1 MHTLNRGLVEQHV
14 AVYGRRDAH
23 WMASLESRVTGRVD
37 DPDLDCWTRTAM
49 PQYSSVHNS
58 NAQGEKRD
66 DPRSSPIF
74 KWRTELDLHRPRP
87 HSSALVTIRSWK
99 GSILDETKII
109 VPTRKRSYI
118 YTYRS
123 LKSYSRNVAHLHWI
137 QSSILLRQQN
147 CIKFPR
153 DYFRIICCDLGEGFP
168 KKKMK
173 RGERIGYD
181 KSVNL
186 IRGTRS
192 WGDWRVLV
200 VGARRVWTELERV
213 HAPRR
218 RERGETR
225 ARDAGRVWPSV
236 DMVCL
241 HSATMRRS
249 SVFHG
254 NYRRAWSSMPFV
266 HRLISLSRSTYS
278 RPLPLPTC
286 LRSLERNTN
295 RGGKREKNDLSIQ
308 SSFVNNSFN
317 FRLDKNT

>member
-1 MHTLNRGLVEQHV
+1 
-14 AVYGRRDAH
+14 
-23 WMASLESRVTGRVD
+23 MADRAWPT
-37 DPDLDCWTRTAM
+37 
-49 PQYSSVHNS
+49 
-58 NAQGEKRD
+58 
-66 DPRSSPIF
+66 
-74 KWRTELDLHRPRP
+74 
-87 HSSALVTIRSWK
+87 SASTPFIRSRYDPLVK
-99 GSILDETKII
+99 GVDLGRDENYRSNEKTIIYIHVSFFKII
-109 VPTRKRSYI
+109 FTKRLYWI
-118 YTYRS
+118 LS
-123 LKSYSRNVAHLHWI
+123 L
-137 QSSILLRQQN
+137 ILLRQQN
-147 CIKFPR
+147 YIKFPR

>member
-14 AVYGRRDAH
+14 AVYGKRDAH

-58 NAQGEKRD
+58 IAQGEKRD

-225 ARDAGRVWPSV
+225 ARDAGRVWWTWF
-236 DMVCL
+236 VCIP
-241 HSATMRRS
+241 RPWGGRQ
-249 SVFHG
+249 
-254 NYRRAWSSMPFV
+254 SSMEIIVAHGARCPSSTDLSLFPVQLIPVPSPFLRV
-266 HRLISLSRSTYS
+266 YEASKETRIEVEKEKRMIYRYN
-278 RPLPLPTC
+278 RPL
-286 LRSLERNTN
+286 
-295 RGGKREKNDLSIQ
+295 
-308 SSFVNNSFN
+308 
-317 FRLDKNT
+317 

>member
-1 MHTLNRGLVEQHV
+1 
-14 AVYGRRDAH
+14 
-23 WMASLESRVTGRVD
+23 
-37 DPDLDCWTRTAM
+37 
-49 PQYSSVHNS
+49 
-58 NAQGEKRD
+58 
-66 DPRSSPIF
+66 
-74 KWRTELDLHRPRP
+74 
-87 HSSALVTIRSWK
+87 
-99 GSILDETKII
+99 
-109 VPTRKRSYI
+109 
-118 YTYRS
+118 
-123 LKSYSRNVAHLHWI
+123 
-137 QSSILLRQQN
+137 
-147 CIKFPR
+147 
-153 DYFRIICCDLGEGFP
+153 
-168 KKKMK
+168 MK

-241 HSATMRRS
+241 HSATMRQS